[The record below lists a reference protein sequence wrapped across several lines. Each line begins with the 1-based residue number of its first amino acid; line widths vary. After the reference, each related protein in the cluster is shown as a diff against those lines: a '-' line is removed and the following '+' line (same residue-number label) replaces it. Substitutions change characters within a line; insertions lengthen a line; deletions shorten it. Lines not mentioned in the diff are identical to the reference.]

1 MATEESKQIFCWGRS
16 CGRKRCVRKIY
27 VSRAGDK
34 ALMRE
39 TPAQRGRV
47 NRYDDIVPSEKMN
60 ELFFSEALKFDWTQI
75 ICEFSLDRSN
85 FWYFCVSLFIT
96 NMLNE
101 DVRIFIKL
109 RKDEIKDKYYRKMQ
123 LLQNMYK
130 CLSLKTSVEDFLK
143 NGMITN
149 YCTLC

>member
-1 MATEESKQIFCWGRS
+1 M
-16 CGRKRCVRKIY
+16 
-27 VSRAGDK
+27 
-34 ALMRE
+34 
-39 TPAQRGRV
+39 
-47 NRYDDIVPSEKMN
+47 
-60 ELFFSEALKFDWTQI
+60 
-75 ICEFSLDRSN
+75 
-85 FWYFCVSLFIT
+85 SLFIT

-130 CLSLKTSVEDFLK
+130 CLSLKTSVEDFFK